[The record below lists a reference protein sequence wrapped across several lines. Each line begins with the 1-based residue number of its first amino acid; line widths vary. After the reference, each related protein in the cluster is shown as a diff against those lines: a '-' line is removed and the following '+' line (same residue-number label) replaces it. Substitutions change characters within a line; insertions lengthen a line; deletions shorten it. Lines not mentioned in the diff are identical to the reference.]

1 MKKLKQHFIYLVF
14 INLLFNSCIEP
25 ITLETTTFEDSI
37 VIEAVITN
45 EIKNHEINITRTFQ
59 LENSTPSFVR
69 NAQVEVIDAT
79 GNTFSFQ
86 ETEPGK
92 YVSNSAFAA
101 ESNNTY
107 QLRVISDTGN
117 IYTSKPTPLTSV
129 TEIDNINVVA
139 ETNEIGILGISI
151 YVNSFDP
158 TSNSRYYRYEYEET
172 YKIIAPRWSNFDAV
186 VIARDSVGLVERTQ
200 EEETCYK
207 TLLSADI
214 IQTETN
220 GFSEDRVTQKLVR
233 FIPAD
238 DFIITHRYSI
248 LVKQYVQ
255 SLETYTYLK
264 TIKDLSNSE
273 NLLSQNQPG
282 FISSNIVSVNNPNEK
297 VLGFFDVSSVS
308 SKRLFFNF
316 FDLFPRDQKRP
327 EYFVDCDLFAPLI
340 NRTNNSLIEAIET
353 GSLIYYTMNFS
364 NEIPPE
370 PPIIPN
376 GGPYVM
382 VIPECGDCTTIGSN
396 IVPDFWE
403 E

>member
-45 EIKNHEINITRTFQ
+45 ELKNHEINITRTFQ

-186 VIARDSVGLVERTQ
+186 MIARDSVGLVERTQ